1 MDKEKKSKPAT
12 IIPSKVK
19 EPREPREVKEKSKRK
34 IVSKVRDNDIFIDEE
49 PVMKSENISKTT
61 TFQQQIK
68 NVSRI
73 INDIYASET
82 SDFKDEMSEFKS
94 ELDEIENTL
103 TELDTAT
110 ENTITKLKVND
121 DEGDEILVDGCIYCG
136 STNIQND
143 TERGCF
149 VCADCGTVV
158 STYFDRNPERGGED
172 GVPDSRCGTITN
184 SIIQDTTL
192 CTKIAGNAFL
202 SRANR
207 RNGSSNREQS
217 LLTDFRE
224 FDQIGFKH
232 KIKKPII
239 NTAQILYAKITD
251 SKNLPENENGHA
263 KVTRGDRRR
272 ALKGACIYFASKKEG
287 DPRTP
292 KEIAHM
298 YNLKVKDITQGCTEF
313 MTILEKSKDNFL
325 IDEMQNNDPIQYLR
339 RHSKKLKI
347 PFESVERMAVVCH
360 NVVKLN
366 LLSDHQPP
374 SVTAGVIALLSE
386 YDNNPINKKIIANT
400 FNISEVT
407 LTNTYRKLVDY
418 LGYLID
424 DEICQEVLDKLAKK
438 NLRIQNV
445 DLPKKPMH
453 MTEYRERFNIKENDD
468 SESIVVSDI
477 SSIELTTDMDSE
489 NPYSNKAFEKRNL
502 VERVKPV
509 EVIMAPTKR
518 RGRRKKDA
526 SETNNSVTIMDI
538 IEEEQS
544 PTNVVTV
551 AEKIKEKENT
561 LNDAAKQ
568 SIMDKIRKLKEG
580 KKQT

>member
-1 MDKEKKSKPAT
+1 MDK
-12 IIPSKVK
+12 VK
-19 EPREPREVKEKSKRK
+19 KRK
-34 IVSKVRDNDIFIDEE
+34 VATPKTTKLVSKVRDNDIFIDEE
-49 PVMKSENISKTT
+49 VPAKVSTK
-61 TFQQQIK
+61 QIYTQITHV
-68 NVSRI
+68 NQL
-73 INDIYASET
+73 INDIYASE
-82 SDFKDEMSEFKS
+82 SVRDSEFKS

-110 ENTITKLKVND
+110 EHTITKLKVND
-121 DEGDEILVDGCIYCG
+121 DDGDEVIVDGCIYCN

-149 VCADCGTVV
+149 VCAECGTVV

-217 LLTDFRE
+217 LLNDFRE

-272 ALKGACIYFASKKEG
+272 ALKGACIYFASKKEN

-313 MTILEKSKDNFL
+313 MTILENSKDNFL

-347 PFESVERMAVVCH
+347 PFDSVNRMATVCN

-386 YDNNPINKKIIANT
+386 YDNCPINRKLIANT

-424 DEICQEVLDKLAKK
+424 DDICQEVLDKLAKN

-445 DLPKKPMH
+445 DLPKKPLYMAD
-453 MTEYRERFNIKENDD
+453 YRIMFNIEEHAE

-477 SSIELTTDMDSE
+477 SEIEFTTDVESE
-489 NPYSNKAFEKRNL
+489 NPYSNTAFEKRNK
-502 VERVKPV
+502 VERAKVNDTPTTPV
-509 EVIMAPTKR
+509 KR
-518 RGRRKKDA
+518 RGRRKKEM
-526 SETNNSVTIMDI
+526 SETNSVTIMDV
-538 IEEEQS
+538 IEEERHS
-544 PTNVVTV
+544 PENVTNVV
-551 AEKIKEKENT
+551 EKIREKEHTMNT
-561 LNDAAKQ
+561 TAKQ
-568 SIMDKIRKLKEG
+568 SILDKIKKLKE
-580 KKQT
+580 KKQGN